1 MLRFYIK
8 QMQLVNRRNLLYF
21 PSSFNFCSSVDQNN
35 SEIKEKEEI
44 KDETIQTSDGNVN
57 NYLNLGNANTV
68 FVQKACNAITNM
80 GHLKREKKIDKT
92 DYFDDER
99 FKRLIKTM
107 ETNHVTKVET
117 MSIVSSLKALK
128 ELEIDDESF
137 VVQNLENSLI
147 WNTRACPIK
156 ELVMMMSFCINR
168 RKTEGQNKL
177 FNEVCK
183 SLERRWV
190 EIKGSSPLIV
200 RAPSDN
206 FWVLLNKNHFNAIAE
221 SSKNMSTP
229 ILLSDVKDGKVFA
242 SLLYYNDQF
251 SPQFLSKLEDRMI
264 EVVEDLSPG
273 DIVLILNQLAKKK
286 RRNIPLLK
294 STFFY
299 ICKHKNMLDVKQLSD
314 CLFSMNALSFK
325 DVNTAE
331 QLCNEL
337 SSHIE
342 NVESSPILRSVLTSL
357 GQLKYLHMPL
367 LDKILLWFSTCIDG
381 KHETR
386 TISTKDMTS
395 LVITLAT
402 LNFSPDQTSHTS
414 VLDYVA
420 KELGDATNSLPE
432 HVLLDVVWSLTV
444 LGKVKNDQLEA
455 VLNPTFYNVILY
467 HNNNKQIGSTL
478 KLQSINSA
486 AKLLHPDYKGP
497 HLNMADDALLRNIK
511 IPLGNAKLKYNQS
524 VLEAYSSICPAPRMS
539 NLNVNTL
546 HGFVAEADCVL
557 DSECRPIPIAEYGN
571 NFGNSEPSKEL
582 PSGGQRLALLT
593 ATFQDCLL
601 GGELSGLMSF
611 NVRLLESLGY
621 KVLIIKYTD
630 WPAAEN
636 LVSRVRLLD
645 ERIKKLKLPEK
656 TD

>member
-21 PSSFNFCSSVDQNN
+21 PSSFNFCSSADQNN

-44 KDETIQTSDGNVN
+44 KDETIQTSDGSVN

-190 EIKGSSPLIV
+190 EIK
-200 RAPSDN
+200 
-206 FWVLLNKNHFNAIAE
+206 
-221 SSKNMSTP
+221 
-229 ILLSDVKDGKVFA
+229 DGKVFA

-294 STFFY
+294 SIFFY

-367 LDKILLWFSTCIDG
+367 LEKILFWFSTCIDG

-402 LNFSPDQTSHTS
+402 LNFSPDRTSYTS

-444 LGKVKNDQLEA
+444 LGKVKDDQLEA

-571 NFGNSEPSKEL
+571 NFGNSQPSKEL

-611 NVRLLESLGY
+611 NVRLLERLGY

>member
-190 EIKGSSPLIV
+190 EI
-200 RAPSDN
+200 
-206 FWVLLNKNHFNAIAE
+206 
-221 SSKNMSTP
+221 
-229 ILLSDVKDGKVFA
+229 KDGKVFA

-571 NFGNSEPSKEL
+571 NFGNSQPSKEL

-611 NVRLLESLGY
+611 NVRLLERLGY

>member
-1 MLRFYIK
+1 MGCLIHFYKRLLKAKSIMLRFYIK

-21 PSSFNFCSSVDQNN
+21 PSSFNFCSSADQNN

-44 KDETIQTSDGNVN
+44 KDETIQTSDGSVN

-190 EIKGSSPLIV
+190 EIK
-200 RAPSDN
+200 
-206 FWVLLNKNHFNAIAE
+206 
-221 SSKNMSTP
+221 
-229 ILLSDVKDGKVFA
+229 DGKVFA

-294 STFFY
+294 SIFFY

-367 LDKILLWFSTCIDG
+367 LEKILFWFSTCIDG

-402 LNFSPDQTSHTS
+402 LNFSPDRTSYTS

-444 LGKVKNDQLEA
+444 LGKVKDDQLEA

-571 NFGNSEPSKEL
+571 NFGNSQPSKEL

-611 NVRLLESLGY
+611 NVRLLERLGY